1 MHSAMMESIYFCI
14 SSVNE
19 IVNCFP
25 RFHRNHQITIS
36 KFMQSADIN
45 FENETNC
52 IPIVFIS
59 GFLIIRH
66 FHLRFNVVFGHSGG
80 CHVLFYPYRLPN
92 FPKKNFSAVSEKV
105 KTNLRQDKNAGPLR
119 LCKDARYLRRRSVSE
134 QRLRPYPNQTEGS
147 SLRRNSHE
155 MSIRDMGK
163 ESDRYG

>member
-80 CHVLFYPYRLPN
+80 RHVLFHAYSPSYLPIRS
-92 FPKKNFSAVSEKV
+92 FSAVPEKKFSTSAV
-105 KTNLRQDKNAGPLR
+105 VSSSICAVCRTAIRFSVPTSQEWNSVGPPKLS
-119 LCKDARYLRRRSVSE
+119 RSFSPI
-134 QRLRPYPNQTEGS
+134 Q
-147 SLRRNSHE
+147 
-155 MSIRDMGK
+155 
-163 ESDRYG
+163 